1 MPVANGR
8 RVAVIAGCRT
18 PFCKSGTTLKDVR
31 AVDLARF
38 VARELLERTNLD
50 GADVNAVIF
59 GQVVPSALVPN
70 VAREVSLLPQFP
82 KEIPAYSLNRACAS
96 SGQAVANA
104 YDEIVLG
111 DAEVVLAGGVE
122 SLSDIP
128 ILASRR
134 LADILMEASKAKSFG
149 ARLRTLSRIR
159 PRDLVPVSPA
169 IAEPSTGETMGQS
182 AEKMA
187 KENHISRAAQ
197 DRWALRSHELAARGT
212 DDGRITAEIVPW
224 FGPGGRAGDG
234 VVTQDNGVRRDTSL
248 EQMAK
253 LKPVFD
259 RRYGSVT
266 AANSSPL
273 TDGASAVLVMS
284 DSAARALGYTPLAY
298 VRSYAVAAVDP
309 GWQLLQ
315 APIFAVPKALERAGI
330 QWKELGVIEV
340 HEAFAAQVLSNLQG
354 WAAKG
359 WEINEDII
367 NVMGGSIAIG
377 HPFGA
382 TGTRLVTTLANEMA
396 RRDVQFGLLSICA
409 QGGMGLAMVWSA
421 ADGSGRGAHLGARR
435 RRHRRRHFRLEERAG
450 QQAFGRGEAG
460 PARDVRRVGARR
472 RRAGRR
478 LLLVEARE
486 LHRGGRHRGV
496 RPAHHRRGSRAALG
510 RGPGNAGPGGALPQ
524 TDRRR
529 DSRRVPRR
537 RTRVRPRLRVP
548 RGLRSPPDPARPPG
562 SAARHSPGGGRLP
575 AAPPVDWRPRGA
587 RHHPRGQGRRRQ
599 EGVPF
604 GHRGR
609 AGSSR
614 HPQGRHHRRGA
625 THGRRLAPASQAA
638 GRVPRMAARR
648 QPTGPGLGL
657 PSRAEAGTRADARQ
671 LSRAPRRVGGGG
683 AWAETRHGGGSEARG
698 AAVRAARRH

>member
-1 MPVANGR
+1 MPVVNGR

-18 PFCKSGTTLKDVR
+18 PFCKSGTVLKDAR
-31 AVDLARF
+31 AVDMARF

-50 GADVNAVIF
+50 GTEVNAVVF

-134 LADILMEASKAKSFG
+134 LADILVEASKAKSLG

-169 IAEPSTGETMGQS
+169 IAEPSTGESMGQS

-187 KENHISRAAQ
+187 KENHISRIAQ

-212 DDGRITAEIVPW
+212 DDGRLPAEIVPW
-224 FGPGGRAGDG
+224 FAPGGRAGDG
-234 VVTQDNGVRRDTSL
+234 VITQDNGIRRDTSL

-273 TDGASAVLVMS
+273 TDGASAVLLMS
-284 DSAARALGYTPLAY
+284 DSAARALGYAPLAY

-330 QWKELGVIEV
+330 EWKELGLIEV
-340 HEAFAAQVLSNLQG
+340 HEAFASQVLSNLQG

-359 WEINEDII
+359 WKINEDII

-382 TGTRLVTTLANEMA
+382 TGTRIVTTLANEMV

-409 QGGMGLAMVWSA
+409 QGGMGFAMV
-421 ADGSGRGAHLGARR
+421 LERR
-435 RRHRRRHFRLEERAG
+435 
-450 QQAFGRGEAG
+450 
-460 PARDVRRVGARR
+460 
-472 RRAGRR
+472 
-478 LLLVEARE
+478 
-486 LHRGGRHRGV
+486 
-496 RPAHHRRGSRAALG
+496 
-510 RGPGNAGPGGALPQ
+510 
-524 TDRRR
+524 
-529 DSRRVPRR
+529 
-537 RTRVRPRLRVP
+537 
-548 RGLRSPPDPARPPG
+548 
-562 SAARHSPGGGRLP
+562 
-575 AAPPVDWRPRGA
+575 
-587 RHHPRGQGRRRQ
+587 
-599 EGVPF
+599 
-604 GHRGR
+604 
-609 AGSSR
+609 
-614 HPQGRHHRRGA
+614 
-625 THGRRLAPASQAA
+625 
-638 GRVPRMAARR
+638 
-648 QPTGPGLGL
+648 
-657 PSRAEAGTRADARQ
+657 
-671 LSRAPRRVGGGG
+671 
-683 AWAETRHGGGSEARG
+683 
-698 AAVRAARRH
+698 

>member
-18 PFCKSGTTLKDVR
+18 PFCKSGTVLKDAR

-38 VARELLERTNLD
+38 VARELLERTNLA

-59 GQVVPSALVPN
+59 GQVVSSALVPN

-134 LADILMEASKAKSFG
+134 LADILVEASKAKSLG
-149 ARLRTLSRIR
+149 ARLRTLSHIR

-169 IAEPSTGETMGQS
+169 IAEPSTGESMGQS

-212 DDGRITAEIVPW
+212 DDGRIPGEVVPW
-224 FGPGGRAGDG
+224 FAPGARAGDG
-234 VVTQDNGVRRDTSL
+234 VVTHDNGIRRDTSL

-273 TDGASAVLVMS
+273 TDGASAVLLMS

-330 QWKELGVIEV
+330 EWKDLGLVEV

-354 WAAKG
+354 WAAKS
-359 WEINEDII
+359 WEINENII

-382 TGTRLVTTLANEMA
+382 TGTRLVTTLANEMT

-409 QGGMGLAMVWSA
+409 QGGMGFAMV
-421 ADGSGRGAHLGARR
+421 LERR
-435 RRHRRRHFRLEERAG
+435 
-450 QQAFGRGEAG
+450 
-460 PARDVRRVGARR
+460 
-472 RRAGRR
+472 
-478 LLLVEARE
+478 
-486 LHRGGRHRGV
+486 
-496 RPAHHRRGSRAALG
+496 
-510 RGPGNAGPGGALPQ
+510 
-524 TDRRR
+524 
-529 DSRRVPRR
+529 
-537 RTRVRPRLRVP
+537 
-548 RGLRSPPDPARPPG
+548 
-562 SAARHSPGGGRLP
+562 
-575 AAPPVDWRPRGA
+575 
-587 RHHPRGQGRRRQ
+587 
-599 EGVPF
+599 
-604 GHRGR
+604 
-609 AGSSR
+609 
-614 HPQGRHHRRGA
+614 
-625 THGRRLAPASQAA
+625 
-638 GRVPRMAARR
+638 
-648 QPTGPGLGL
+648 
-657 PSRAEAGTRADARQ
+657 
-671 LSRAPRRVGGGG
+671 
-683 AWAETRHGGGSEARG
+683 
-698 AAVRAARRH
+698 